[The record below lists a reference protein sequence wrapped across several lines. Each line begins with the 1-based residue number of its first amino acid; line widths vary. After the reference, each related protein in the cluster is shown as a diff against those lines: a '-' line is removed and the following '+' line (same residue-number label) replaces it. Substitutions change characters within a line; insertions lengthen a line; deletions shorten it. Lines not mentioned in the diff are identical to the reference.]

1 MKVLKEILGVSL
13 IFLGGLGLL
22 FGYALPYLSTAALST
37 SDISQLK
44 DAGVVLVFAGIVTQ
58 ITLSQMK

>member
-13 IFLGGLGLL
+13 IFLGGLVLL
-22 FGYALPYLSTAALST
+22 FGYVLPYLSTAALST

>member
-13 IFLGGLGLL
+13 IFLGGLILL
-22 FGYALPYLSTAALST
+22 FGYVFPYISTSSLSA

-58 ITLSQMK
+58 ITLAQMK